1 LTGTAREGKRPRD
14 QVPVNY
20 CHNSLLEDNSV
31 TAERAP
37 TSTQNPLKGTNPMK
51 STSIAFAVAAL
62 AATVAAPAQALTVAQ
77 FEATYKLATS
87 CSLTAVNPNADAC
100 GGLFSGNNVG
110 SGSGGSAP
118 GAALTDEYI
127 FNRWGVTAD
136 GVTVN
141 SPADTSASAGLTFSL
156 GASYSGDLVVA
167 VKQGNAF
174 SLYFYDDVVNLS
186 SVTYL
191 GYGGGGYLGAGVS
204 HFTVYG
210 NTTPPIPEPSTY
222 ALMLAGLGAV
232 GFMARRRRQ
241 A

>member
-1 LTGTAREGKRPRD
+1 
-14 QVPVNY
+14 
-20 CHNSLLEDNSV
+20 
-31 TAERAP
+31 
-37 TSTQNPLKGTNPMK
+37 MK
-51 STSIAFAVAAL
+51 SITYVFAVVAL
-62 AATVAAPAQALTVAQ
+62 AAGAVAPVQALTVAQ
-77 FEATYKLATS
+77 FESAYKLATN
-87 CSLTAVNPNADAC
+87 CSLTAVNPNSDAC
-100 GGLFSGNNVG
+100 GGLFSGNNIG

-118 GAALTDEYI
+118 GEALTDEYI

-141 SPADTSASAGLTFSL
+141 SPADTSAGPGLTFSL

-167 VKQGNAF
+167 IKQGSAF

-191 GYGGGGYLGAGVS
+191 GYGGTGALAAGVS

-241 A
+241 V